1 MNVTCYIKRKK
12 IISVKRSR
20 KIRTDEVAQKV
31 MESDYLRTDIFMNP
45 KKQEQRHM
53 CIIKID
59 YAPFKRQ
66 RRGLIHEPQ
75 KEKGG
80 TDSMDCLIEIDAHL
94 YITRRG
100 LCSCSLGRLT

>member
-45 KKQEQRHM
+45 KK
-53 CIIKID
+53 
-59 YAPFKRQ
+59 
-66 RRGLIHEPQ
+66 
-75 KEKGG
+75 
-80 TDSMDCLIEIDAHL
+80 
-94 YITRRG
+94 TR
-100 LCSCSLGRLT
+100 TATYVYN